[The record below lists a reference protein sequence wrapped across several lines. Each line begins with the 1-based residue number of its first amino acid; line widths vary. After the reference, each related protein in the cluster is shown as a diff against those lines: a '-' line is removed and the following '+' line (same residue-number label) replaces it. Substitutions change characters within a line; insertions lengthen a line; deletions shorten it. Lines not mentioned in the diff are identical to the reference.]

1 MKIIVLDNN
10 KQQGEKLIELFQAK
24 LPEKQMEGTVID
36 QPEIVTQNLKEQL
49 ENLQTGMEEYYMF
62 VNVDQSLEADKE
74 NTTYPFF
81 QYYIKNAL
89 EPAKIRDHICYYT
102 VGSVNYMQEMYDFP
116 ILEEV
121 KAQQDQPILWIDIN
135 SLSKDG
141 KYANSYAKAIEQLEG
156 KVNKTIPQLIK
167 KKRKRN
173 VRKR

>member
-10 KQQGEKLIELFQAK
+10 KEQGEKLIKLFQAK
-24 LPEKQMEGTVID
+24 LSKKQIEGTVID
-36 QPEIVTQNLKEQL
+36 QLEIIAPDLKEQL
-49 ENLQTGMEEYYMF
+49 ENLQTEMEEYYLF
-62 VNVDQSLEADKE
+62 VNVDQSFEADQE
-74 NTTYPFF
+74 NTMYPYF
-81 QYYIKNAL
+81 QHYIKNVL
-89 EPAKIRDHICYYT
+89 DPVKTRDHVCYYT
-102 VGSVNYMQEMYDFP
+102 VGLVSEKENKYDFP

-121 KAQQDQPILWIDIN
+121 KAHQDQPILWIDVN

-141 KYANSYAKAIEQLEG
+141 KYAYSYAKAIEQLEG